1 MEFYILI
8 NNVEL
13 VKTVGESTAQ
23 GAKTGTEEVN
33 TWLKASG
40 KALMIQ
46 AVSSKKRPRN
56 NSSSFEEQK
65 MQARSHAST
74 PSGKR
79 LVAMLKL
86 VYHF

>member
-23 GAKTGTEEVN
+23 GAKTGTKTGTEEVN
-33 TWLKASG
+33 MWLKASG
-40 KALMIQ
+40 KVLMIQ

-65 MQARSHAST
+65 MQAVHS
-74 PSGKR
+74 
-79 LVAMLKL
+79 
-86 VYHF
+86 F